1 MIRVSIKPTTFEIT
15 PTQDG
20 QNPYID
26 VQATIDKKK
35 VMKQHKDLEKAFSSI
50 VTYRLNDVKESLP
63 DIVFIANGGL
73 CLPRL
78 SRTIIL
84 PNMKYEQRQRE
95 LPYLMGIY
103 NDLGLSMIP
112 YPGKEAFEGQAELKW
127 FHGGTL
133 GVCGYGFRSTKKT
146 FIVLEKLFN
155 SIYTKKGMDPPK
167 LLLLKL
173 EDPLYYHLDVAM
185 LEYDDTK
192 CIVHKKAFTA
202 ESIAS
207 LKKFLGSKNV
217 SVIDVEDSICLNAV
231 VDGDTLVTHML
242 SKENKQLLESLT
254 KRKVLQVDTS
264 EFEKSGGSV
273 RCMKLDIY

>member
-1 MIRVSIKPTTFEIT
+1 MLVSIKPTTFEVT
-15 PTQDG
+15 PGQYG
-20 QNPYID
+20 QNEYID
-26 VQATIDKKK
+26 INARIDRTKF
-35 VMKQHKDLEKAFSSI
+35 MKQHKELENAFSSI
-50 VTYRLNDVKESLP
+50 ITYTLNDVHESLP

-73 CLPRL
+73 SLPRI
-78 SRTIIL
+78 SRTILL
-84 PNMKYEQRQRE
+84 PNMKYEQRKRE

-103 NDLGLSMIP
+103 NDLGLNMIP
-112 YPGKEAFEGQAELKW
+112 FPKEIFEGQAELKW

-133 GVCGYGFRSTKKT
+133 AVGGYGFRSTRKSFT
-146 FIVLEKLFN
+146 VLNKLLS
-155 SIYTKKGMDPPK
+155 SIYSQKGLQPPK
-167 LLLLKL
+167 LLVLKL

-192 CIVHKKAFTA
+192 CIVHKKAFSA

-231 VDGDTLVTHML
+231 VDGDTLVTHKL
-242 SKENKQLLESLT
+242 DKKDKKLLEDLT
-254 KRKVLQVDTS
+254 KRKVHEVNTS

-273 RCMKLDIY
+273 RCMTLQIY

>member
-1 MIRVSIKPTTFEIT
+1 MLVSIKPTTFEVT
-15 PTQDG
+15 PGQYG
-20 QNPYID
+20 QNEYID
-26 VQATIDKKK
+26 INARIDRTKF
-35 VMKQHKDLEKAFSSI
+35 MKQHKELENAFSSI
-50 VTYRLNDVKESLP
+50 ITYTLNDVHESLP

-73 CLPRL
+73 SLPRI

-84 PNMKYEQRQRE
+84 PNMKYEQRKRE

-103 NDLGLSMIP
+103 NDLGLNMIP
-112 YPGKEAFEGQAELKW
+112 FPNEIFEGQAELKW

-133 GVCGYGFRSTKKT
+133 AVGGYGFRSTRKSFT
-146 FIVLEKLFN
+146 VLNKLLS
-155 SIYTKKGMDPPK
+155 SIYSQKGLQPPK
-167 LLLLKL
+167 LLVLKL

-192 CIVHKKAFTA
+192 CIVHKKAFSA

-231 VDGDTLVTHML
+231 VDGDTLVTHKL
-242 SKENKQLLESLT
+242 DKKDKKLLEDLT
-254 KRKVLQVDTS
+254 KRKVHEVNTS

-273 RCMKLDIY
+273 RCMTLQIY

>member
-1 MIRVSIKPTTFEIT
+1 MLVSIKPTTFDLT
-15 PTQDG
+15 SDQYG
-20 QNPYID
+20 QNEYINKD
-26 VQATIDKKK
+26 PSVDRKKF
-35 VMKQHKDLEKAFSSI
+35 MKQHKDLENAFTSI
-50 VTYRLNDVKESLP
+50 ITYTLNDVHESLP

-73 CLPRL
+73 SLPRI

-84 PNMKYEQRQRE
+84 PNMKYEQRKRE
-95 LPYLMGIY
+95 LPYLIGIY
-103 NDLGLSMIP
+103 NDLGLNMIP
-112 YPGKEAFEGQAELKW
+112 FPKEIFEGQAELKW

-133 GVCGYGFRSTKKT
+133 AVGGYGFRSTRKSFT
-146 FIVLEKLFN
+146 VLDKLLS
-155 SIYTKKGMDPPK
+155 SIYSQKGLQPPK
-167 LLLLKL
+167 LLVLKL

-192 CIVHKKAFTA
+192 CIVHKKAFSA

-231 VDGDTLVTHML
+231 VDGDTLVTHKL
-242 SKENKQLLESLT
+242 DKKDKKLLEDLT
-254 KRKVLQVDTS
+254 KRKVHEVNTS

-273 RCMKLDIY
+273 RCMTLQIY